1 MFEFVFKSLKWFLI
15 MIITQVIIVISLV
28 MLLDKINLRSFIVT
42 KNRNNKDGMVYIL
55 GNSHP
60 ECAINDS
67 LLSGNYANIA
77 QSAEPLFYTVIKAR
91 RLLTDH
97 SKIDTMIVEF
107 TNNSLTTV
115 KWVISDSSLMR
126 NYKKYFALMNPE
138 EHAFLIE
145 KNPAK
150 FFKTFFSITPFEI
163 FSNRKNVDGGYL
175 FLVRNKIEGFDK
187 LANNASI
194 VNHEAESNTVPNE
207 EYFGF
212 ANLLSMIKNY
222 PQTFFIITRM
232 PLHKSY
238 KGLVNEKYYQ
248 NCIKQLNINKNCR
261 YLDFSNYPLND
272 EDFGDD
278 EHLNYQGARKFTPIF
293 RDSVRSISLN

>member
-1 MFEFVFKSLKWFLI
+1 MFDFVFKSLKWFFI
-15 MIITQVIIVISLV
+15 MIITQVIIIISLLMV
-28 MLLDKINLRSFIVT
+28 LDKINLRSFIVT
-42 KNRNNKDGMVYIL
+42 KNQNNKDGMVYIL

-77 QSAEPLFYTVIKAR
+77 QSAEPLFYSVVKAR

-97 SKIDTMIVEF
+97 SKVDTMVIEF

-126 NYKKYFALMNPE
+126 NYKKYFALMKPE
-138 EHAFLIE
+138 EHAFLFE
-145 KNPAK
+145 KNPLK
-150 FFKTFFSITPFEI
+150 SIKTFFSITPIEL
-163 FSNRKNVDGGYL
+163 FSNSKNVDGGYL
-175 FLVRNKIEGFDK
+175 FLVRNKIKGFDK
-187 LANNASI
+187 LANRVSI
-194 VNHEAESNTVPNE
+194 VNLEEGFNTVLNE

-212 ANLLSMIKNY
+212 ANLLSLIKNN
-222 PQTFFIITRM
+222 PQTFFVITRM
-232 PLHKSY
+232 PMHKSY
-238 KGLVNEKYYQ
+238 NGLGNEKFYQ
-248 NCIKQLNINKNCR
+248 NCIKQLKKNKNCR
-261 YLDFSNYPLND
+261 YLDFLNSPLD
-272 EDFGDD
+272 DKDFGDD

>member
-1 MFEFVFKSLKWFLI
+1 
-15 MIITQVIIVISLV
+15 MIITQVIIVISMV

-42 KNRNNKDGMVYIL
+42 KNQNNKDGMVYIL

-77 QSAEPLFYTVIKAR
+77 QSAEPLFYSVIKAR

-97 SKIDTMIVEF
+97 SKIDTMVIEF

-115 KWVISDSSLMR
+115 KWVISDSRLMQ

-138 EHAFLIE
+138 EHAFLFE
-145 KNPAK
+145 KNPLK
-150 FFKTFFSITPFEI
+150 SIKTFFSITPFEL
-163 FSNRKNVDGGYL
+163 FSNKKNVDGAYRC
-175 FLVRNKIEGFDK
+175 LVKNNIEGFDK
-187 LANNASI
+187 LSIRASI
-194 VNHEAESNTVPNE
+194 VNRYELLNKVHNE

-212 ANLLSMIKNY
+212 ANLLSLIKNN

-232 PLHKSY
+232 PKYKSY
-238 KGLVNEKYYQ
+238 KGLGNEKFYQ
-248 NCIKQLNINKNCR
+248 NCIRQLNNNKNCR
-261 YLDFSNYPLND
+261 YLDFLNAPLND
-272 EDFGDD
+272 KDFGDD